1 MGKAS
6 INGAK
11 FGAILNTKFS
21 DRDYANRKLV
31 AAELDIGPSTLGEY
45 VRLERN
51 FPPDLIADLVR
62 ATGDLDY
69 IRFFTSPLG
78 LGIHRLPI
86 GKADADQTTLLKR
99 MGEAM
104 KRFSALTEQVGEA
117 ISADS
122 DGGTTV
128 TPAEHREIASAY
140 QLAVEAMAAVVAITS
155 AASGGSDETV
165 SL

>member
-1 MGKAS
+1 VGKAS

-11 FGAILNTKFS
+11 FGATLNTKFS
-21 DRDYANRKLV
+21 TRGYANRKLV

-45 VRLERN
+45 IRLERN

-69 IRFFTSPLG
+69 IRFFTTPLN
-78 LGIHRLPI
+78 LGIHRLPA
-86 GKADADQTTLLKR
+86 GKADADQTALLKR

-104 KRFSALTEQVGEA
+104 KRFSLLAEQVGEA
-117 ISADS
+117 ISTDS
-122 DGGTTV
+122 DGGATITA
-128 TPAEHREIASAY
+128 AEHREIPAAY
-140 QLAVEAMAAVVAITS
+140 QSAVEAMAAVVAITS
-155 AASGGSDETV
+155 AASGGSDETI